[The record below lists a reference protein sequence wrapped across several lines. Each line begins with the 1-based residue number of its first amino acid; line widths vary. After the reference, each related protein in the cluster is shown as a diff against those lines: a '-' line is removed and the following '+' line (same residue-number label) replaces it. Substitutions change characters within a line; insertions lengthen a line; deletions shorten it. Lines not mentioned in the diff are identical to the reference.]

1 MRVAGRYRVVQRR
14 DHAVP
19 ETPPRPLT
27 PRESL
32 LDVRIWSGQDG
43 SLPLLLV
50 NASRKQGHAV
60 IRNRFRRRVR
70 MAFLYLLR
78 SDPSLTPFSGVVWVR
93 PSRGSRKGCDI
104 PYADIADQLVL
115 ALRRWKAR

>member
-19 ETPPRPLT
+19 EAPPRPLT
-27 PRESL
+27 PRESP
-32 LDVRIWSGQDG
+32 LDVRIWLGQDG

-50 NASRKQGHAV
+50 NASRKQGQAV
-60 IRNRFRRRVR
+60 MRNRFRRRVR
-70 MAFLYLLR
+70 MAFLDILR
-78 SDPSLTPFSGVVWVR
+78 SDPDLTPFGGVIWVR
-93 PSRGSRKGCDI
+93 PARGSKIRCDV
-104 PYADIADQLVL
+104 PYADIAGQLVL

>member
-1 MRVAGRYRVVQRR
+1 VRVAGRYRVVQRK
-14 DHAVP
+14 DHVVP

-27 PRESL
+27 PRDSP
-32 LDVRIWSGQDG
+32 LDIRIWSGPNE

-70 MAFLYLLR
+70 MAFLQILR
-78 SDPSLTPFSGVVWVR
+78 SDPELAPLGGVLWVR
-93 PSRGSRKGCDI
+93 PARGARMGCNI

>member
-1 MRVAGRYRVVQRR
+1 VRVAGRYRVVQRR

-27 PRESL
+27 PRESP
-32 LDVRIWSGQDG
+32 LDVRVWLSQDG

-70 MAFLYLLR
+70 MIFLELLR
-78 SDPSLTPFSGVVWVR
+78 SDPTLAPFSGVVWVR
-93 PSRGSRKGCDI
+93 PSRGSRLGCDI
-104 PYADIADQLVL
+104 PYADIADQLSL
-115 ALRRWKAR
+115 ALCRWKAR

>member
-27 PRESL
+27 PRDSP
-32 LDVRIWSGQDG
+32 LDVRVWSSENGL
-43 SLPLLLV
+43 LPLLLV

-60 IRNRFRRRVR
+60 FRNRFRRRVR
-70 MAFLYLLR
+70 MAFLQILR
-78 SDPSLTPFSGVVWVR
+78 SDPELAPFSGVVWVR
-93 PSRGSRKGCDI
+93 PARGARKGCDI
-104 PYADIADQLVL
+104 PYADIASQLTL
-115 ALRRWKAR
+115 ALRRWKA

>member
-32 LDVRIWSGQDG
+32 LDVRIWTGKDE

-50 NASRKQGHAV
+50 NPSRKQGHAV
-60 IRNRFRRRVR
+60 VRNRFRRRVR
-70 MAFLYLLR
+70 MVFLNLLR
-78 SDPSLTPFSGVVWVR
+78 SDPELAPFSGIVWVR
-93 PSRGSRKGCDI
+93 PSRASRMGCNI
-104 PYADIADQLVL
+104 PYADIADQLLL

>member
-27 PRESL
+27 PRESP
-32 LDVRIWSGQDG
+32 LDVRIWAHSDE

-50 NASRKQGHAV
+50 NASRRQGHAV
-60 IRNRFRRRVR
+60 FRNRFRRRVR
-70 MAFLYLLR
+70 MAFLEILR
-78 SDPSLTPFSGVVWVR
+78 SAPEMAPLGGIVWVR
-93 PSRGSRKGCDI
+93 PARGARKGCDI
-104 PYADIADQLVL
+104 PYADIADQLTL

>member
-19 ETPPRPLT
+19 EAPPRPLT
-27 PRESL
+27 PRESP
-32 LDVRIWSGQDG
+32 LDVRVWIGQEG

-50 NASRKQGHAV
+50 NASRKQGRAV
-60 IRNRFRRRVR
+60 TRNRFRRRVR
-70 MAFLYLLR
+70 MAFLEILR
-78 SDPSLTPFSGVVWVR
+78 SDPDLTPFGGVIWVR
-93 PSRGSRKGCDI
+93 PSRGSRNRCDI
-104 PYADIADQLVL
+104 PYADISDQLTL

>member
-27 PRESL
+27 PRGSS
-32 LDVRIWSGQDG
+32 LDVRIWPGLDG
-43 SLPLLLV
+43 TLPLLLV

-70 MAFLYLLR
+70 MAFLQILR
-78 SDPSLTPFSGVVWVR
+78 SDPAMAPFSGVVWVR
-93 PSRGSRKGCDI
+93 PARGNKNGCDI
-104 PYADIADQLVL
+104 PYSDIADQLML
-115 ALRRWKAR
+115 ALCHWKIR

>member
-1 MRVAGRYRVVQRR
+1 VRVAGRYRVVQRR

-27 PRESL
+27 PRECP
-32 LDVRIWSGQDG
+32 LDIRVWTGHDK

-60 IRNRFRRRVR
+60 MRNRFRRRVR
-70 MAFLYLLR
+70 MAFLQILR
-78 SDPSLTPFSGVVWVR
+78 SDPELAPFAGVVWVR
-93 PSRGSRKGCDI
+93 PNRGSRIGCDI
-104 PYADIADQLVL
+104 PYADIADQLTL

>member
-1 MRVAGRYRVVQRR
+1 M

-27 PRESL
+27 ARESP
-32 LDVRIWSGQDG
+32 LDVRIWSSQSG
-43 SLPLLLV
+43 SMPLLLV

-70 MAFLYLLR
+70 MAFLEILR
-78 SDPSLTPFSGVVWVR
+78 SDPGLTPFGGVVWVR
-93 PSRGSRKGCDI
+93 PSRGSKIGCDI
-104 PYADIADQLVL
+104 PYADIADQLKL
-115 ALRRWKAR
+115 ALRRRKA